1 MMYDWKEQAHAPPK
15 LQAKPSSLITDC
27 LALAYQRTDGKNDCV
42 VIARL
47 ILYECTVRERA

>member
-1 MMYDWKEQAHAPPK
+1 MLH
-15 LQAKPSSLITDC
+15 LSSRLNPHHSLLI
-27 LALAYQRTDGKNDCV
+27 AYQRTDGKNDCV